1 MPITMLTTLEPCVKR
16 PKRKVRYG
24 RGFSINELKES
35 GVTLE
40 QARRLKI
47 RIDRRRS
54 SKWPEN
60 VARLKEFSTS
70 IKAAARKESRKSPD

>member
-1 MPITMLTTLEPCVKR
+1 MLTTLEPVVKR
-16 PKRKVRYG
+16 PERKVRYG
-24 RGFSINELKES
+24 RGFSIDELKEA

-54 SKWPEN
+54 SRWPEN

-70 IKAAARKESRKSPD
+70 IKAAARKEGRKSSD

>member
-1 MPITMLTTLEPCVKR
+1 MLSTLEPIVKR
-16 PKRKVRYG
+16 PERKVRCG
-24 RGFSINELKES
+24 KGFSINELKEA

-40 QARRLKI
+40 QARKLKI

-60 VARLKEFSTS
+60 VSRLKEFSTS
-70 IKAAARKESRKSPD
+70 SEAVPRKKSGKSSN

>member
-1 MPITMLTTLEPCVKR
+1 MLNALEPIVKR
-16 PKRKVRYG
+16 PESRVRCG
-24 RGFSINELKES
+24 RGFSINELKEA

-40 QARRLKI
+40 QACKLKI

-60 VARLKEFSTS
+60 VARLKEFVTS
-70 IKAAARKESRKSPD
+70 SKAVARTK